1 MATENARMS
10 TASGDRDEVGSGVDM
25 ILGNNQGGENNAVR
39 HIEKFPIRLN
49 LQRGES
55 VAYDPEI
62 NDRKATNLNLNRK
75 QTVNLK
81 KSQIGQGVI
90 A

>member
-1 MATENARMS
+1 MS
-10 TASGDRDEVGSGVDM
+10 TASVDRDDAGSGLDM
-25 ILGNNQGGENNAVR
+25 ILGNAQGGEKNAVK

-55 VAYDPEI
+55 VAYVPELI
-62 NDRKATNLNLNRK
+62 DRKTQLNLNRK

-81 KSQIGQGVI
+81 KSQLGEGVI

>member
-1 MATENARMS
+1 MTENARMS
-10 TASGDRDEVGSGVDM
+10 TASVERDDAGSGLDM
-25 ILGNNQGGENNAVR
+25 ILGNMQGGEKNVVK

-55 VAYDPEI
+55 VAYVPELI
-62 NDRKATNLNLNRK
+62 DRKTQLNLNRK

-81 KSQIGQGVI
+81 KSQLGEGVI